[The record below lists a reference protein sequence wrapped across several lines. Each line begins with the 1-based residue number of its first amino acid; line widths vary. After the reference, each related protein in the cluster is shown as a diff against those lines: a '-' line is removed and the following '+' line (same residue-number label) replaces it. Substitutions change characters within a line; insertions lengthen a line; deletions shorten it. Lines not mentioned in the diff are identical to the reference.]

1 MGLLLDIL
9 SAIFLVSG
17 SLFAIIG
24 GIDGS
29 SATCNLAKFVRT
41 GIVML

>member
-1 MGLLLDIL
+1 MDKIL
-9 SAIFLVSG
+9 PAQVRVT
-17 SLFAIIG
+17 IIGG

-29 SATCNLAKFVRT
+29 GAACNLAKFVRT